1 MKAGQRPWTR
11 DELILAINLYCKLP
25 FGKLHRQNPEVIKLA
40 HLIDRSVNSVALKL
54 VNFASLDPSLQAR
67 GIKGA
72 RNVSKLDIA
81 IWNEFY
87 NNWNKLTFESEELL
101 ANKSGTSIE
110 RLNEIDE
117 NELPRHGR
125 VRERLVKT
133 RVNQAFFRK
142 SILAS
147 YNYTCCITG
156 LQEKQLLIAAHI
168 RPWGEDEKNRL
179 NPRNGLT
186 INALHDKAF
195 ENGLIAI
202 TEDYRIKISS
212 ILMKQEKNAF
222 VTEAFTRYDNKEMIL
237 PARFLPDPDFLKYH
251 LRERFKR

>member
-1 MKAGQRPWTR
+1 MKAGQRLWTK
-11 DELILAINLYCKLP
+11 DELIIAINLYCKLP
-25 FGKLHRQNPEVIKLA
+25 FGKLHRHNPEIIKLA

-72 RNVSKLDIA
+72 RNISKLDSEV
-81 IWNEFY
+81 WNEFY
-87 NNWNKLTFESEELL
+87 NNWNILPFESEILL
-101 ANKSGTSIE
+101 AKKSGISIE
-110 RLNEIDE
+110 QLNEINE
-117 NELPRHGR
+117 NELPRQGKE
-125 VRERLVKT
+125 RERLVKT

-156 LQEKQLLIAAHI
+156 LQERQLLIAAHI

-186 INALHDKAF
+186 MNALHDKAF
-195 ENGLIAI
+195 ENGLITV

-212 ILMKQEKNAF
+212 ILKKQEKNAF
-222 VTEAFTRYDNKEMIL
+222 VFESFIRYDNKKMIL
-237 PARFLPDPDFLKYH
+237 PNRFLPDPEFLKYH
-251 LRERFKR
+251 HQERFKR

>member
-1 MKAGQRPWTR
+1 MKEGQRLWTK

-25 FGKLHRQNPEVIKLA
+25 FGKLHRLNPEIIKLA
-40 HLIDRSVNSVALKL
+40 HLIERSANSVALKL

-72 RNVSKLDIA
+72 SNVSKLDRE

-87 NNWNKLTFESEELL
+87 SDWNKLPFESEVLL
-101 ANKSGTSIE
+101 AKKSGTSIE
-110 RLNEIDE
+110 QLLEISE
-117 NELPRHGR
+117 NELPRQGKE
-125 VRERLVKT
+125 RERVVKT

-156 LQEKQLLIAAHI
+156 LQESQLLIAAHI
-168 RPWGEDEKNRL
+168 RPWGEDEQNRL
-179 NPRNGLT
+179 NPRNGLS

-195 ENGLIAI
+195 ENGLITI

-212 ILMKQEKNAF
+212 ALKKQDKSSF
-222 VTEAFTRYDNKEMIL
+222 VLEAFIRYENKDLIL
-237 PARFLPDPDFLKYH
+237 PSRFLPDPEFLKYH
-251 LRERFKR
+251 HKERFKG

>member
-1 MKAGQRPWTR
+1 MKAGQRLWTK

-25 FGKLHRQNPEVIKLA
+25 FGKLHRHNPEIINFA
-40 HLIDRSVNSVALKL
+40 HIIDRSVNSVALKL

-72 RNVSKLDIA
+72 SNVSKLDREV
-81 IWNEFY
+81 WNEFY
-87 NNWNKLTFESEELL
+87 NNWNRLPFESEILL
-101 ANKSGTSIE
+101 AKKSGTSIE
-110 RLNEIDE
+110 QLNEINE
-117 NELPRHGR
+117 NELPRQGKE
-125 VRERLVKT
+125 RERLVKT

-156 LQEKQLLIAAHI
+156 LQERQLLIAAHI

-195 ENGLIAI
+195 ENGLITI

-212 ILMKQEKNAF
+212 TLKKQEKNSF
-222 VTEAFTRYDNKEMIL
+222 VLESFIRYDNKEMIL
-237 PARFLPDPDFLKYH
+237 PTRFLPDPEFLKYH
-251 LRERFKR
+251 HQERFKR